1 MKDKDTNELL
11 ELGGVL
17 KEGYSSLM
25 ANGGRVI
32 AIITLSMAIL
42 LTFTDLTISD
52 IGTEKFGATL
62 FVMLISSYMMYFS
75 LEDSGEREGEMCSE
89 FISAKERFL
98 KAKSAVTPDRID
110 ALRSFCLDY
119 SLKELQFR
127 RLGYLSENGYSLS
140 DYNGYKSGEKC
151 SFRANLIFR
160 RADRMR
166 AVRLTPQTLLTLS
179 HQSTKSELIN
189 PVYKKIGGALLSLI
203 PSTVCM
209 IFTISVILTA
219 KDGQNVYTVL
229 NGILKLS
236 ALPIVGFKGA
246 LDGYCFSKEYKS
258 SWLEAKARII
268 EAFLEQETV

>member
-62 FVMLISSYMMYFS
+62 FVMLLSSYMMYFS

-98 KAKSAVTPDRID
+98 KAKSAVTPDMID

-209 IFTISVILTA
+209 IFTISLILTA

-246 LDGYCFSKEYKS
+246 LDGYSFSKEYKS

-268 EAFLEQETV
+268 EAFLEHETV